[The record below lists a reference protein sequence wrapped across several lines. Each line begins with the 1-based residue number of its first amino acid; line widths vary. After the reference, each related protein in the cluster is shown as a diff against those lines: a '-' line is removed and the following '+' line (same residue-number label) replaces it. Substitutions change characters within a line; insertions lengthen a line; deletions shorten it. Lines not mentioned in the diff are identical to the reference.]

1 MQPTSECTST
11 RGGRDRGLGAAAPSR
26 ARRALRGRAHRL
38 VPRLRGPRLGAGEK
52 GGELTGRNPTDRG
65 KAGTKYHLLV
75 DARGLILHTLLSP
88 ANTHDSVQ
96 FEPLLETNPG
106 VRAHRHRPGR
116 PRRRPDKLHAD
127 KGYDYP
133 RCRVTCTSVGS
144 KSASLAAASSPA
156 TISAGS
162 AGRRTQHL
170 LAAPFQRLGLRY
182 DRTQRTLRPL
192 LTLGCVLIN
201 LRRLVQKEF

>member
-38 VPRLRGPRLGAGEK
+38 VPRLRRQRLGAGEK

-106 VRAHRHRPGR
+106 VRTHRHRPGR

-127 KGYDYP
+127 KGTTT
-133 RCRVTCTSVGS
+133 RAAAVTCTSVG
-144 KSASLAAASSPA
+144 
-156 TISAGS
+156 
-162 AGRRTQHL
+162 
-170 LAAPFQRLGLRY
+170 
-182 DRTQRTLRPL
+182 
-192 LTLGCVLIN
+192 
-201 LRRLVQKEF
+201 

>member
-1 MQPTSECTST
+1 M
-11 RGGRDRGLGAAAPSR
+11 
-26 ARRALRGRAHRL
+26 
-38 VPRLRGPRLGAGEK
+38 
-52 GGELTGRNPTDRG
+52 TGRNPTDRG

-96 FEPLLETNPG
+96 FEPLVETNPG

-133 RCRVTCTSVGS
+133 RCRRYLHQRGIKVRIARRGIESSNHLGRVRWSSNAASPGCSVS
-144 KSASLAAASSPA
+144 SASACATTAHSAPCARYSPWAAS
-156 TISAGS
+156 
-162 AGRRTQHL
+162 
-170 LAAPFQRLGLRY
+170 
-182 DRTQRTLRPL
+182 
-192 LTLGCVLIN
+192 
-201 LRRLVQKEF
+201 